1 MNHLLTPL
9 TVQAA
14 HLLTPLTHH
23 LLTPLT
29 QIKKVKKEENG
40 IVPVLTDDVRVY
52 YDSHDHVYFA
62 VIKVEGKKI
71 RLEMSR
77 E

>member
-1 MNHLLTPL
+1 MGRIKQANIEGEPL
-9 TVQAA
+9 EEEPMVF
-14 HLLTPLTHH
+14 
-23 LLTPLT
+23 
-29 QIKKVKKEENG
+29 KRVKKEENG
-40 IVPVLTDDVRVY
+40 IVPVLTDDIRVY

-71 RLEMSR
+71 RLEMSK